1 MRLIPHTGFILKS
14 SKFQL
19 YIINMNKKIPI
30 WLLGPYGSSIQLNAK
45 AKGGDQNEITIES
58 LQIW

>member
-1 MRLIPHTGFILKS
+1 MIIIELKLAYFMDTKILKS

-30 WLLGPYGSSIQLNAK
+30 WLLGPYGSSYELPNT
-45 AKGGDQNEITIES
+45 KGGE
-58 LQIW
+58 W